1 MGNNSC
7 CTNNEQMNSAVAT
20 MLNLKCTTC
29 GGEIS
34 ADVPF
39 RQCPRCLLGLGL
51 SREITESD
59 CDASSTAFPEGKTE
73 FDFEI
78 LEPLGRGGMGFVY
91 RAWQRSLNRMVALKR
106 IRMGEL
112 ASPAALGRFRREA
125 ELAAKLVHPNIVS
138 IYQIGEYEANP
149 YLVMRLVEGASLA
162 ERLHDFVLPSKRT
175 ESACAQMRI
184 SRFMAVV
191 ARAVHYA
198 HERGVLHRDLKPSNI
213 LLDLDE
219 IPHLTDFGIAK
230 LLEQETNLTQTAEL
244 LGTPSY
250 MAPEQAAGKA
260 ISRGADIYSLGAI
273 LYELLGGRPPFEGQ
287 KPMEILRR
295 VMEQE
300 PLHPSVLNPAVDR
313 GLATIC
319 LKCLDKD
326 PMRRYGSAL
335 ELAEDLERWQR
346 HEPISARD
354 IGALLRLRRWSVRN
368 PAISTL
374 LLMLTIGMAV
384 TLGLLGKANEEKSR
398 KSIALDILRTESARQ
413 LQEIWSSANAF
424 FEIKSETL
432 AAMAGMEVTHLT
444 HGEHRFTIALVSQG
458 NPLER
463 VLRAAP
469 MLNRLE
475 RAMSALAEQPTRLDL
490 RLSKNYSGTIEDLVK
505 GEIDFVRIS
514 PRNFLRARD
523 RDPTIQSLIAILPT
537 PGHNDSAVIF
547 TSQNTGIKSLAEL
560 RGKSFLL
567 SGAESTL
574 SFWTKVSLVDSGI
587 ASRDLSKYRYIDR
600 TNDLSPEGKSMPAI
614 LIGNPFSPMTP
625 VQAVTAGKYDAAVVG
640 EKRFREVAVE
650 QQLVALHRFQEVGD
664 LLAAR
669 GNLPPEAARRFQRAM
684 LSLQD
689 SPSHQTFFDAP
700 ARMRASTENDVQETL
715 NKLAAEASFAP

>member
-1 MGNNSC
+1 
-7 CTNNEQMNSAVAT
+7 MNSPVAT
-20 MLNLKCTTC
+20 MQTSKCTTC
-29 GGEIS
+29 SGEIS
-34 ADVPF
+34 PDVPF

-51 SREITESD
+51 SLEIADFDS
-59 CDASSTAFPEGKTE
+59 DASSTAFSDGKTE

-78 LEPLGRGGMGFVY
+78 LEQLGRGGMGFVY
-91 RAWQRSLNRMVALKR
+91 RAWQRSLNRMVALKK
-106 IRMGEL
+106 IRMGES

-125 ELAAKLVHPNIVS
+125 ELAAKLNHPNIVS
-138 IYQIGEYEANP
+138 IYQIGECEANP

-162 ERLHDFVLPSKRT
+162 ERIHDFILPSRRS
-175 ESACAQMRI
+175 ESTGAQMRI

-191 ARAVHYA
+191 ARAVHHA

-213 LLDLDE
+213 LLDQDE

-230 LLEQETNLTQTAEL
+230 LLEQDTNLTQTSEL

-295 VMEQE
+295 VMEEE
-300 PLHPSVLNPAVDR
+300 PLHPSVLNPVVDR
-313 GLATIC
+313 DLATIC

-326 PMRRYGSAL
+326 SVRRYGSAL

-346 HEPISARD
+346 HEPISGRD
-354 IGALLRLRRWSVRN
+354 VGALLRLRRWSVRN
-368 PAISTL
+368 PVISTL
-374 LLMLTIGMAV
+374 LLTLAIGMAV

-398 KSIALDILRTESARQ
+398 KSTALDILRTESARQ

-424 FEIKSETL
+424 VEIKSETL

-444 HGEHRFTIALVSQG
+444 RREHRFTIALVCQD
-458 NPLER
+458 NPLDR
-463 VLRAAP
+463 ALRAAP

-475 RAMSALAEQPTRLDL
+475 SAMSALAEQPTRLDL
-490 RLSKNYSGTIEDLVK
+490 RLFKNGAGTIQDLVR
-505 GEIDFVRIS
+505 GEIDFVRMS
-514 PRNFLRARD
+514 PRDFLRARD
-523 RDPTIQSLIAILPT
+523 RDPQIQSLITILPT
-537 PGHNDSAVIF
+537 PDNDSAVIF
-547 TSQNTGIKSLAEL
+547 TRQNTGIKSLADL
-560 RGKSFLL
+560 HGKSFLL
-567 SGAESTL
+567 SGAESIL

-587 ASRDLSKYRYIDR
+587 EGRDLSKYRYIDR

-625 VQAVTAGKYDAAVVG
+625 VQAVMAGLYDAAVVR

-650 QQLVALHRFQEVGD
+650 QRLVALHRFQEVGD
-664 LLAAR
+664 LLAVR
-669 GNLPPEAARRFQRAM
+669 GNLPPETARIFQRAM
-684 LSLQD
+684 LSLQN
-689 SPSHQTFFDAP
+689 SPSDQTFFDAP
-700 ARMRASTENDVQETL
+700 ARIRASTENDVQETL
-715 NKLAAEASFAP
+715 NKLGAEALFEP

>member
-1 MGNNSC
+1 
-7 CTNNEQMNSAVAT
+7 
-20 MLNLKCTTC
+20 
-29 GGEIS
+29 
-34 ADVPF
+34 
-39 RQCPRCLLGLGL
+39 
-51 SREITESD
+51 
-59 CDASSTAFPEGKTE
+59 
-73 FDFEI
+73 
-78 LEPLGRGGMGFVY
+78 MGFVY
-91 RAWQRSLNRMVALKR
+91 RARQRSLNRMVALKR

-125 ELAAKLVHPNIVS
+125 ELAAKLDHPNIVS
-138 IYQIGEYEANP
+138 IYQIGECEANP

-162 ERLHDFVLPSKRT
+162 ERLHRFVLPSRPT
-175 ESACAQMRI
+175 EGTRAQMRI
-184 SRFMAVV
+184 SRLMSVV

-213 LLDLDE
+213 LLDSDE

-230 LLEQETNLTQTAEL
+230 LLEQETHLTQTAEL

-250 MAPEQAAGKA
+250 MAPEQAAGKV

-273 LYELLGGRPPFEGQ
+273 LYELLSGRPPFEGQ

-295 VMEQE
+295 VMEQD
-300 PLHPSVLNPAVDR
+300 PLHPRLLNPEVD
-313 GLATIC
+313 GDLATIC

-326 PMRRYGSAL
+326 PARRYGTAL

-368 PAISTL
+368 PALSTL
-374 LLMLTIGMAV
+374 LAMLIVGMAV
-384 TLGLLGKANEEKSR
+384 TLGLLGKANEEKNR

-413 LQEIWSSANAF
+413 LQEIWSSANTSF
-424 FEIKSETL
+424 QLKSETL
-432 AAMAGMEVTHLT
+432 SAMAGMEVTDLT
-444 HGEHRFTIALVSQG
+444 DGEHRFTIALVSQG
-458 NPLER
+458 NPLDR

-490 RLSKNYSGTIEDLVK
+490 RLFKNSSGAVEDLVK

-514 PRNFLRARD
+514 ARDFLRARD
-523 RDPTIQSLIAILPT
+523 RDPRIQLLVTLLPT
-537 PGHNDSAVIF
+537 PGYSDFAVIF
-547 TSQNTGIKSLAEL
+547 TSQKTGIKSLADL

-567 SGAESTL
+567 GGAESTL

-587 ASRDLSKYRYIDR
+587 KGRDLFKYRYIDR
-600 TNDLSPEGKSMPAI
+600 TNDLSPEGESMPAI
-614 LIGNPFSPMTP
+614 RIGNPFSPMTP
-625 VQAVTAGKYDAAVVG
+625 VQAVTSGMYDAAVVG

-650 QQLVALHRFQEVGD
+650 ERLVALHRFREVGD
-664 LLAAR
+664 VLAAR
-669 GNLPPEAARRFQRAM
+669 GNLPPGVTRLFQSAM

-689 SPSHQTFFDAP
+689 SSSDQTFFDAP
-700 ARMRASTENDVQETL
+700 ARIRASTENDVQETF
-715 NKLAAEASFAP
+715 NKLTTEASFAP